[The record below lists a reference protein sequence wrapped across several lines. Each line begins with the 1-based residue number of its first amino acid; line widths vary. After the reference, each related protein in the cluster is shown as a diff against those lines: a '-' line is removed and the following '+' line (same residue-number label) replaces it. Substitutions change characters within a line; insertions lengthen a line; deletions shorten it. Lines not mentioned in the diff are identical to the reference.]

1 MSLRA
6 VPAPVRDGDQSLAE
20 TPRLVLEVLR
30 LRRRQYDSGMWG
42 VGSPALT
49 RAELCV
55 AAKATD
61 RAVRAAI
68 HDLRDGEHPIA
79 SSSGIGGYWIS
90 DDPAEI
96 EGVIEHEY
104 LGRIEHYARTARALR
119 RAASALRARRDEGAR
134 APLQGA
140 FSFGGAA

>member
-1 MSLRA
+1 M
-6 VPAPVRDGDQSLAE
+6 PAPVREGEQSLAE
-20 TPRLVLEVLR
+20 TPRLVLEALR

-42 VGSPALT
+42 VGSPSVT
-49 RAELCV
+49 RAELCL
-55 AAKATD
+55 AAKTTD
-61 RAVRAAI
+61 RAVRIAI
-68 HDLRDGEHPIA
+68 QELCDGEHPIA

-90 DDPAEI
+90 DDPTEI

-104 LGRIEHYARTARALR
+104 LGRMAHYARTARALR
-119 RAASALRARRDEGAR
+119 RSASALRAKRDEGAR